1 MSKAK
6 AKTPTPKPKA
16 KTPKAPK
23 VKTPTPNAPKAR
35 TPTKRSKVKTPT
47 TKRPR
52 PAAKSI
58 FWDLRLYVAGRTG
71 KSVAALEHLQ
81 LLCEERFKGKYRLV
95 IIDLIKHPELAKLDQ
110 IIAIPTLVRKLPPPI
125 RKIIGDL
132 SNTERVLLGL
142 DLQCMNN

>member
-16 KTPKAPK
+16 KTP
-23 VKTPTPNAPKAR
+23 TPNALKVR
-35 TPTKRSKVKTPT
+35 TPTKRSKAKTPT
-47 TKRPR
+47 IKRPR
-52 PAAKSI
+52 PAAQGMY
-58 FWDLRLYVAGRTG
+58 WDLRLYVAGENT
-71 KSVAALEHLQ
+71 KSAAALEHLQ